1 MTRSILVSVS
11 RDCSV
16 VAETS
21 LLGDGGTLDRGSTG
35 IILGPEGGMVPLLLR
50 GRETPFA
57 EGNGRAFGLK
67 FQSSRFYLQI
77 SNRSGTDQIGGSEC
91 FNQRNGPI

>member
-1 MTRSILVSVS
+1 MTPSILVSVS

-50 GRETPFA
+50 GRETPFC
-57 EGNGRAFGLK
+57 GVKWMGF
-67 FQSSRFYLQI
+67 
-77 SNRSGTDQIGGSEC
+77 
-91 FNQRNGPI
+91 

>member
-1 MTRSILVSVS
+1 MTPSILVSVS

-50 GRETPFA
+50 TLALPSA
-57 EGNGRAFGLK
+57 EGIKDVAAN
-67 FQSSRFYLQI
+67 SRFADPL
-77 SNRSGTDQIGGSEC
+77 RC
-91 FNQRNGPI
+91 R